1 MPHMTEA
8 VILRAWRMK
17 NETGKIHYLARK
29 ADGKERHLVVKADHA
44 LYDVLDSHLLAMG
57 YAAPAS
63 ASEDESHGEPVA

>member
-1 MPHMTEA
+1 MPHMTDT

-17 NETGKIHYLARK
+17 NETGKIHYMARK

-57 YAAPAS
+57 YTGPAS